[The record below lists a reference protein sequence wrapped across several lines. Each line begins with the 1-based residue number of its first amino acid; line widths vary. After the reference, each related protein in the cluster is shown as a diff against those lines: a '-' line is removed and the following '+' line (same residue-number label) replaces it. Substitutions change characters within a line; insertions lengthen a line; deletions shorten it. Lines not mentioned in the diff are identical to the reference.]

1 MDREDEKRYTLDE
14 YNWHLLNN
22 LQEFNDKPELIV
34 NLHKKMVQYLP
45 EHTVLAKFYDFYQ
58 TAEEYYDKHRTFPDI
73 QWFEVNYS
81 KTNRLKRTEQE
92 FSIQV
97 FEDCKKLI
105 DAEII
110 KDKCKNIVNS
120 ITVDTTSLRTLTNLV
135 SSYCD
140 NADSIPMLSKN
151 DIIGLYDDYSK
162 TYSGI
167 STGMRLLDEAI
178 GVLGH
183 KSLSVFGAPS
193 GHGKSTFAISAAYN
207 AVMAGHCVDYIS
219 YEVPKEH
226 IWFNLVALHSSVLGA
241 PLPSSDLKEN
251 KLEAEQK
258 EVYRIVAKDLLQSI
272 KDAGGY
278 MNVVDQTS
286 AAVDTFEGLCARIEG
301 LATERID
308 GDNTFDRKADLIV
321 VDNVDN
327 FQVLRSSERD
337 DMVKINN
344 YIVKLDGF
352 CKQYHHGDGC
362 AILLLTQL
370 NRGGLQK
377 LQRVESSENQDEKAT
392 KVDVTAFQRFNA
404 LYEKATCCLIGYADA
419 AMRASNKMSVYPVK
433 LRNRPLPTNPILL
446 YADYKYSMIGGRD
459 SVPKTTTDAAYGLSN
474 NQEPEVDEG
483 LDMEEYNFD
492 DMM

>member
-14 YNWHLLNN
+14 YNWNILNN
-22 LQEFNDKPELIV
+22 LQEFNDKPDLIM
-34 NLHKKMVQYLP
+34 NLYKKMKQYLP
-45 EHTVLAKFYDFYQ
+45 EHTVLAKFYDFYE
-58 TAEEYYDKHRTFPDI
+58 TAGEYFDRHKVFPDI
-73 QWFEVNYS
+73 QWFEVNYAKS
-81 KTNRLKRTEQE
+81 SRLKRTEQE
-92 FSIQV
+92 FSIKV
-97 FEDCKKLI
+97 FEDCKKLV

-120 ITVDTTSLRTLTNLV
+120 ITVDTSSLRTLTDLV
-135 SSYCD
+135 ASYCD
-140 NADSIPMLSKN
+140 NADGIPVLSKN
-151 DIIGLYDDYSK
+151 DIIGLYDEYSK
-162 TYSGI
+162 HYAGI
-167 STGMRLLDEAI
+167 ETGMKLLDDAI

-193 GHGKSTFAISAAYN
+193 GHGKSTFAISVAYN
-207 AVMAGHCVDYIS
+207 AVMSGRCVDYIS

-226 IWFNLVALHSSVLGA
+226 IWFNLVALHSTTLDA

-251 KLEAEQK
+251 KLEGDQK
-258 EVYRIVAKDLLQSI
+258 DAFRVVAKDLLQTI
-272 KDAGGY
+272 KDCGGY
-278 MNVVDQTS
+278 MNVIDQTS

-308 GDNTFDRKADLIV
+308 GDTTFDRKADLIV

-337 DMVKINN
+337 EMVKINN

-377 LQRVESSENQDEKAT
+377 LQRVESSENQEEKAT

-419 AMRASNKMSVYPVK
+419 AMRASNKMSIYPVK

-446 YADYKYSMIGGRD
+446 YADYKYSLIGGRD
-459 SVPKTTTDAAYGLSN
+459 SVPTTTTDAAYGLKN
-474 NQEPEVDEG
+474 DPTEANVEVD
-483 LDMEEYNFD
+483 DMDEYNIE